1 MSPNRFNVSITR
13 PKRKYI
19 VIMSRKYIVIM
30 SHDLI
35 DMLPEDE
42 RLLESALQ
50 FK

>member
-13 PKRKYI
+13 PK
-19 VIMSRKYIVIM
+19 RKYIVIM